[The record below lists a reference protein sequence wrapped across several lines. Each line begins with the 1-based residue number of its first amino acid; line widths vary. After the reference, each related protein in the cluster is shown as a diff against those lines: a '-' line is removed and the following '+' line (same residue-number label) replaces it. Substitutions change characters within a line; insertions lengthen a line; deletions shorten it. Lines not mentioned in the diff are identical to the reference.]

1 MQKTLQ
7 KNIGTLQKINP
18 ALTEWLKKEKPSDWI
33 QKIKSQNGDD
43 NFLIESGSQ
52 FTPAY
57 SMKNPVKEAKK
68 AVKKMDLHKEN
79 ISILLGIGLGYL
91 ANEILIKMEK
101 GHKLIVIEPVADILK
116 IALGKFNF
124 VKYFEN
130 GSLLLVTP
138 GGNDSIQNKLAFA
151 LHFLS
156 NQSVIEAWPFT
167 IELYTQKRPDEYK
180 DLTKLTSDVLNQILC
195 NTGTI
200 AGAAGGIIA
209 DNDMRCM
216 PYLIRHRGVAELKNL
231 YKDKPAILVST
242 GPSLAKNIHHLINIQ
257 DKVIIICVGQA
268 LRVLL
273 AYDIRPD
280 FACTVDFGEVNYV
293 HFKGLMDCGIPLVT
307 INRTYAKLIKDWQ
320 GPKFVAATPVPGFED
335 MATGILT
342 DKGFI
347 EAGGSVAHLC
357 FGLAQL
363 LGCNPITFI
372 GQDLALGK
380 TSHIA
385 QADAG
390 GEVFVDKNGLIGW
403 KVKDQRCHLFGD
415 NLHGMG
421 YVQYVSGYYGQAV
434 MTNAGLMSFKTVFEN
449 MIERWEKENNI
460 IINSTEGG
468 CHIKGSKRI
477 SLKNV
482 IKKYCQN
489 PIDKS
494 VITPLLSHAD
504 NADELIK
511 KVIPLL
517 KQDIDNLNEII
528 INSRKGI
535 AVSHGIKTLMNRPE
549 YNRLLPKKTEKM
561 FNKLNQKAIQE
572 SQGNQLLVNQ
582 LFFKM
587 AIDKLKKCRLKTMMI
602 MSEKNFIFSEN
613 AHIAAVKNPLVNVAI
628 YGATRQIATRGLK
641 VDPTINHFLK
651 NKKDAIIRTERNM
664 IILNAAKTASES
676 LKKSYRKTLKLLKK
690 YDKTKDDNLL
700 TSFEKEPINLKDAED
715 YFKAG
720 NWAHPLLDAKKY
732 MNQKECCGI
741 KKYES
746 AKRIYYKAIEMKDKA
761 IYKAKEDEKEHHDKM
776 IKLVKYNE
784 LLENAKDAGRLD
796 KDFDQ
801 ALELMKEAIELM
813 PDEQE
818 ARWGLATALHHAQ
831 KIEESIKEYKKLI
844 EDFPDNNTFR
854 FEYGQVLLLE
864 NDLKEG
870 LKQIGIVMEK
880 TDEFDSFLSRL
891 GEIYEHAGMDK
902 EALVAYSAYL
912 KKYPY
917 DYKIWNKKGDCLT
930 ALNRKA
936 TAKKA
941 YQKALDIK
949 PD

>member
-1 MQKTLQ
+1 M
-7 KNIGTLQKINP
+7 
-18 ALTEWLKKEKPSDWI
+18 
-33 QKIKSQNGDD
+33 
-43 NFLIESGSQ
+43 
-52 FTPAY
+52 
-57 SMKNPVKEAKK
+57 
-68 AVKKMDLHKEN
+68 
-79 ISILLGIGLGYL
+79 
-91 ANEILIKMEK
+91 
-101 GHKLIVIEPVADILK
+101 
-116 IALGKFNF
+116 
-124 VKYFEN
+124 
-130 GSLLLVTP
+130 
-138 GGNDSIQNKLAFA
+138 NKL
-151 LHFLS
+151 
-156 NQSVIEAWPFT
+156 V
-167 IELYTQKRPDEYK
+167 
-180 DLTKLTSDVLNQILC
+180 
-195 NTGTI
+195 
-200 AGAAGGIIA
+200 
-209 DNDMRCM
+209 
-216 PYLIRHRGVAELKNL
+216 
-231 YKDKPAILVST
+231 
-242 GPSLAKNIHHLINIQ
+242 
-257 DKVIIICVGQA
+257 
-268 LRVLL
+268 
-273 AYDIRPD
+273 
-280 FACTVDFGEVNYV
+280 
-293 HFKGLMDCGIPLVT
+293 
-307 INRTYAKLIKDWQ
+307 
-320 GPKFVAATPVPGFED
+320 
-335 MATGILT
+335 
-342 DKGFI
+342 
-347 EAGGSVAHLC
+347 
-357 FGLAQL
+357 
-363 LGCNPITFI
+363 
-372 GQDLALGK
+372 
-380 TSHIA
+380 
-385 QADAG
+385 
-390 GEVFVDKNGLIGW
+390 
-403 KVKDQRCHLFGD
+403 
-415 NLHGMG
+415 
-421 YVQYVSGYYGQAV
+421 
-434 MTNAGLMSFKTVFEN
+434 
-449 MIERWEKENNI
+449 
-460 IINSTEGG
+460 INSTEGG
-468 CHIKGSKRI
+468 AHIKGAKRI

-494 VITPLLSHAD
+494 IITPLLSHAD
-504 NADELIK
+504 NANELIE

-517 KQDIDNLNEII
+517 KQDIDILNEII

-535 AVSHGIKTLMNRPE
+535 AVSHGIKTLINRPE

-561 FNKLNQKAIQE
+561 FGKLNQKAIQK

-587 AIDKLKKCRLKTMMI
+587 AIDRLKKCRLKTMMI
-602 MSEKNFIFSEN
+602 MSNKNFIFSEF

-700 TSFEKEPINLKDAED
+700 TSFEKEPIDLKDAED

-720 NWAHPLLDAKKY
+720 NWAHPLLDANKVLKENKISQYKKA
-732 MNQKECCGI
+732 
-741 KKYES
+741 KK
-746 AKRIYYKAIEMKDKA
+746 IYDKAWNMRYKA

-784 LLENAKDAGRLD
+784 LLENAKDVGRLD
-796 KDFDQ
+796 KDFDK
-801 ALELMKEAIELM
+801 ALKLMKEAIELM

-831 KIEESIKEYKKLI
+831 KIEEAVEEYKKLI

-880 TDEFDSFLSRL
+880 TDEFDSFLARL

-902 EALVAYSAYL
+902 EALVAYNAYL

-949 PD
+949 PDLELQ